1 MILHEPLYYLNRLL
15 INIKKETKKI
25 EFTNLKQYRSSIAEV
40 YGKKGLSQFHQSY
53 QNKVISLQQSDHTLT
68 RLKSYINNI

>member
-15 INIKKETKKI
+15 INKKRKKKI

-40 YGKKGLSQFHQSY
+40 YGKKGLSQFHPSY